1 MCGRIF
7 NYYSGIPLCQL
18 CKEKMEKKFQEVKEY
33 IRQHPGVSIPE
44 VSETCDVEPSQIR
57 QWLRE
62 DRLELTQDSP
72 IRLQCEGCGVEIRSG
87 RFCDKCR
94 NDTFSGLKTILNE
107 DKPKFQPKT
116 KPDKERD
123 RMRFL

>member
-7 NYYSGIPLCQL
+7 NYYSGVPLCQI
-18 CKEKMEKKFQEVKEY
+18 CKEKMEQKFQEVKEF

-87 RFCDKCR
+87 RFCDKCKGQ
-94 NDTFSGLKTILNE
+94 TISGLKTMLDA
-107 DKPKFQPKT
+107 DKPKPQPKT
-116 KPDKERD
+116 KSEKDRE